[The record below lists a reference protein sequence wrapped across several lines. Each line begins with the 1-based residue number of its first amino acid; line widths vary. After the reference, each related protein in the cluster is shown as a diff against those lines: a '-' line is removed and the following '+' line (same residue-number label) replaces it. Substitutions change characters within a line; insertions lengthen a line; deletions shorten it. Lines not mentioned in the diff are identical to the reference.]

1 MKVKKFAML
10 KIPEFPVKLPG
21 SFWGITSLFSP
32 AKSGLIYENYR
43 RFRDKSKSQGLK
55 LLALEAAFDE
65 EPFVLIKGR
74 DADILIQIRAC
85 ADKNLIWQRER
96 LFNLGLKS
104 LPGDC
109 DKVCWVDCD
118 ILFRND
124 LWIEE
129 AASLL
134 ERYVAI
140 QPFEYAVRL
149 SASGIEPGDHASAGT
164 RSGSEAQQIPGYA
177 YNLIRGVKGVCS
189 TGFAWAMRR
198 KFVSGILLYEHM
210 PLGSSDSFMA
220 RAWAGDKTGNMPVSL
235 FATALM
241 KADAD
246 RYACLAYKEIK
257 GSIYCASGVVSHLW
271 HGSEAVK
278 MKSFRHKIL
287 QRYDF
292 SPDEDIR
299 VGSAGLL
306 EWSSDKPEL
315 HRAVAEY
322 FRMRNQGCGDSLL
335 LPLILEELDSVG
347 RELKSVHSRLKAM
360 EGTFTQKF
368 RRIFNRRRF
377 L

>member
-1 MKVKKFAML
+1 ML
-10 KIPEFPVKLPG
+10 KIPELPVKLPG
-21 SFWGITSLFSP
+21 SFWGITSLFAP
-32 AKSGLIYENYR
+32 GKSGFVYENYR
-43 RFRDKSKSQGLK
+43 LFRDKSKSQGLK
-55 LLALEAAFDE
+55 LIALEAAFDE
-65 EPFVLIKGR
+65 EPFVLIKGV
-74 DADILIQIRAC
+74 DADILIQIRASTE
-85 ADKNLIWQRER
+85 KNLIWQRER

-124 LWIEE
+124 SWIKE

-134 ERYVAI
+134 ERYVAV
-140 QPFEYAVRL
+140 QPFEHALRL
-149 SASGIEPGDHASAGT
+149 SAVDTH
-164 RSGSEAQQIPGYA
+164 SGSKGQQIPGYA
-177 YNLIRGVKGVCS
+177 YNFIRGDRGVCA

-198 KFVSGILLYEHM
+198 EFVSRVFLYEHM
-210 PLGSSDSFMA
+210 PLGSSDSLMA
-220 RAWAGDKTGNMPVSL
+220 RAWAGDKTGDMPASL
-235 FATALM
+235 FATASM
-241 KADAD
+241 RVDAD
-246 RYACLAYKEIK
+246 RYASGAYKETR
-257 GSIYCASGVVSHLW
+257 GSIYCASGIVSHLW

-299 VGSAGLL
+299 VGLDGLL

-315 HRAVAEY
+315 RRAVAEY
-322 FRMRNQGCGDSLL
+322 FQMRNQSCGDSLL

-347 RELKSVHSRLKAM
+347 KELKSVRSRLKVM
-360 EGTFTQKF
+360 EGTFTQRF